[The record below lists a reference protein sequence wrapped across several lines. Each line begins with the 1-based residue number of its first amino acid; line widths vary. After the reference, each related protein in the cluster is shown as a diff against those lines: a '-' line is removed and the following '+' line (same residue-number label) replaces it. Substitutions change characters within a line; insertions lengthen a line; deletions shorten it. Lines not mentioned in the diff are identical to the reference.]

1 MVSVAGVK
9 EYIPLLSTIFISAE
23 FVDVDGEVA
32 GVDSEVVTVV
42 GTVFGAAGVAGLAG
56 ALAAPPQA
64 ASIRTTIV
72 ASKEINQADCRRC
85 KF

>member
-1 MVSVAGVK
+1 MVSVAGIK
-9 EYIPLLSTIFISAE
+9 EYIPLLSTIFISDE

-32 GVDSEVVTVV
+32 GVDSEVV
-42 GTVFGAAGVAGLAG
+42 AVAGLAG

-72 ASKEINQADCRRC
+72 ASKEINQADRKRC

>member
-9 EYIPLLSTIFISAE
+9 EYIPLLSTIFISGE
-23 FVDVDGEVA
+23 LVDVDGEVA
-32 GVDSEVVTVV
+32 GVDSEVVAVV
-42 GTVFGAAGVAGLAG
+42 GAGVAGLAG

-72 ASKEINQADCRRC
+72 ASKEINQADRKRR